1 MMVVDSAGSVVG
13 SVTGFTFD
21 GPQRVLPN
29 VVLQKDGLLVGLM
42 VGPGGIEASGG
53 SLAFDQA
60 GCQGK
65 AYLYAPFATL
75 ILPGTIEGP
84 GQTLY
89 VPDPSATPGLV
100 TAQSQLLTGTCYTY
114 QFDLPSA
121 VPAIPL
127 VDLDTLYTPPF
138 SLK

>member
-1 MMVVDSAGSVVG
+1 MMVVDSAGSIVG

-21 GPQRVLPN
+21 GPQRILPN
-29 VVLQKDGLLVGLM
+29 VVLQKDGLLVGLT
-42 VGPGGIEASGG
+42 VGPGGLEASGG
-53 SLAFDQA
+53 SLAFDQP

-65 AYLYAPFATL
+65 AYLSGPFDTL

-84 GQTLY
+84 GQTVY
-89 VPDPSATPGLV
+89 VPDPSAPAGLV
-100 TAQSQLLTGTCYTY
+100 TAQSFLQIGTCFT
-114 QFDLPSA
+114 FPFALPSA